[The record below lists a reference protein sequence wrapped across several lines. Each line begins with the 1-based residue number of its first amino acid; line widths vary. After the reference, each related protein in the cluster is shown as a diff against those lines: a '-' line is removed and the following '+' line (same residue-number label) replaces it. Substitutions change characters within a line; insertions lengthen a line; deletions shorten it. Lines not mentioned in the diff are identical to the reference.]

1 MKRGS
6 ASGKNSARGAIGKAA
21 HALAV
26 SLLPLIAGHA
36 AIAPAHAQS
45 ATPATDA
52 TQTIEERVRQP
63 GAIPALDVSAEE
75 AILTGR
81 DDILLLKPRKIF
93 ELYAEPGYRF
103 TTNAFLSDQVKRA
116 DHYVLGTVGGRAA
129 TRVDQKVDVSA
140 DAKLFSARYA
150 RNPVLDYDA
159 GQGSFGAEMPVD
171 DGWRAGFSLV
181 GTWVYDRGFNR
192 RLVRLGDFNI
202 PVRKTFQVGDDILIV
217 PFGTFTRTWSSPRDF
232 MNVQLRGGSTFIH
245 ALSPKFYLS
254 VTPSLYW
261 RHYDSFFEPVFN
273 KTREDV
279 NLDGQFG
286 FIWAPIEFATLST
299 QIILTRNWSTLATN
313 EYRALTAAP
322 TVRLSIKF

>member
-1 MKRGS
+1 MN
-6 ASGKNSARGAIGKAA
+6 SGKGAIGKAA
-21 HALAV
+21 RALAV
-26 SLLPLIAGHA
+26 LCLLFIGARET
-36 AIAPAHAQS
+36 IMPARAQG

-63 GAIPALDVSAEE
+63 GAIPALDVAQEE

-81 DDILLLKPRKIF
+81 DDILLLKPRKLF

-103 TTNAFLSDQVKRA
+103 TTNAFLSDQLKHA
-116 DHYVLGTVGGRAA
+116 DHYVLGTVGGRVA
-129 TRVDQKVDVSA
+129 TRVDQKVDVFA
-140 DAKLFSARYA
+140 DAKLFGARYA
-150 RNPVLDYDA
+150 NNPVLDYDA
-159 GQGSFGAEMPVD
+159 GQGSLGAETPVA

-181 GTWVYDRGFNR
+181 GTWVYDRGFDR

-202 PVRKTFQVGDDILIV
+202 PVRKTFQIGDDVLIV
-217 PFGTFTRTWSSPRDF
+217 PFGAFTRTWSSPRDF

-245 ALSPKFYLS
+245 ALSAKFYLS

-286 FIWAPIEFATLST
+286 FIWAPAEFVSLST
-299 QIILTRNWSTLATN
+299 QIVLTRNWSTLAPN
-313 EYRALTAAP
+313 DYRALTAAP